1 MGGPAGNLAAT
12 VLALVTLIVVAS
24 AYGVLSR
31 FATPML
37 APDVKPILDWIF
49 IVGILAAALWLLWV
63 LFTDSE
69 ALIGAVASV
78 ASAQKEQTLPRND
91 QQTLPRDDRIRP

>member
-1 MGGPAGNLAAT
+1 M

-31 FATPML
+31 FITPML
-37 APDVKPILDWIF
+37 APESKSIVDWIF
-49 IVGILAAALWLLWV
+49 IVGILAAALWLLGV

-69 ALIGAVASV
+69 ALIAAVGSAAASRK
-78 ASAQKEQTLPRND
+78 KESLPVDSRV
-91 QQTLPRDDRIRP
+91 RS